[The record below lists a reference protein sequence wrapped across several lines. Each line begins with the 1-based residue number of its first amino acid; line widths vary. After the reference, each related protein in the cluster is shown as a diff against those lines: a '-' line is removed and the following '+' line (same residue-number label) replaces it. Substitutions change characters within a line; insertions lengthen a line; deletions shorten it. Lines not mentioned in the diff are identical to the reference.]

1 MTKEQKILLLFVLA
15 IAGGA
20 ATFYITRTD
29 SSEPTTLQETDVTS
43 TSSNEGVRASPQST
57 GGSGSVNVS
66 NQAPKAPKTP
76 ISTTPKQ
83 PVVPT
88 APVTPPVTATSR
100 TPKEITTYSVP
111 NGDQEEITV
120 TVVVDGAGII
130 TDVTFA
136 HATPTNRESREYLGK
151 FSSTFKSSLVVGKKI
166 EGLSVSRV
174 GGASL
179 TTKAFNKALV
189 NLSANL

>member
-66 NQAPKAPKTP
+66 NQAPKTP

-88 APVTPPVTATSR
+88 APITPPVTATSR
-100 TPKEITTYSVP
+100 TLKETTTYSVP
-111 NGDQEEITV
+111 NGNQEEITV
-120 TVVVDGAGII
+120 TIIVDSTGTII
-130 TDVTFA
+130 DATFA

-166 EGLSVSRV
+166 EGLSISRV